1 MLRSLLT
8 VVLVAADRV
17 WSYDQLLGFNGKLI
31 KETRPIEEIYKAAL
45 AEGGRC
51 SQWMGGDEK
60 VCLYFLLRDCSE
72 PFSFIASG

>member
-8 VVLVAADRV
+8 VALVAGRV

-60 VCLYFLLRDCSE
+60 VRCSQMRNTIFLL
-72 PFSFIASG
+72 ASG